1 MAKYR
6 TPLRYPGGKQ
16 KLTPFV
22 LELIIANGM
31 EGCQYVEPYAGGA
44 GVAMQLLIDGHVNS
58 VHLNDSSYHIYA
70 FWHSILNQT
79 EKFCR
84 NISKSLLNIDEWKKH
99 REVVRH
105 PSEHSIFDVGFSTFY
120 LNRTNR
126 SGVLTGGVIGGL
138 SQEGEWKIGARF
150 PHSELINRVELIASK
165 KDGIFIYNKDA
176 EQFFADEVSLFPT
189 NTFMYCDPPYFEK
202 ASGLYLNYYK
212 QEDHERIANTIQNI
226 HNVKWIVSYDG
237 VKNILD
243 YYNDRKMF
251 LYQLQYNVAKVY
263 KGSEVFIFS
272 DDMVIPRDSSLSYI
286 SSAIKDNRSLYEI
299 HV

>member
-1 MAKYR
+1 
-6 TPLRYPGGKQ
+6 
-16 KLTPFV
+16 
-22 LELIIANGM
+22 
-31 EGCQYVEPYAGGA
+31 
-44 GVAMQLLIDGHVNS
+44 
-58 VHLNDSSYHIYA
+58 
-70 FWHSILNQT
+70 
-79 EKFCR
+79 
-84 NISKSLLNIDEWKKH
+84 
-99 REVVRH
+99 
-105 PSEHSIFDVGFSTFY
+105 
-120 LNRTNR
+120 
-126 SGVLTGGVIGGL
+126 
-138 SQEGEWKIGARF
+138 
-150 PHSELINRVELIASK
+150 
-165 KDGIFIYNKDA
+165 
-176 EQFFADEVSLFPT
+176 
-189 NTFMYCDPPYFEK
+189 MYCDPPYFEK